1 MWFSLALLSAF
12 LLGFYD
18 VAKKNSLNSNAV
30 IPILFLTTLF
40 NSLLFSPLMIL
51 SWLSPESLANTPFLL
66 TFEGISTHL
75 QTLLKAVIVLSSWL
89 LAYFGMKHLPITIT
103 SPIKATQPVMVLV
116 GALIIFQ
123 DRLNL
128 YQWAGVI
135 FAILSFYLLSKA
147 GEKEGIHFKHNK
159 WIVFIVLSVV
169 MGAISSLYDK
179 YLMTSLSA
187 IVVQVYYNFYQLI
200 IMGLILAF
208 LWYPQRSQSTPF
220 KWRWSIVLISIFLSA
235 SDFVYF
241 YALSDEKALVSVVS
255 MIRRSGV
262 IVTFFAGA
270 FLFGERNLKRKAFDL
285 ILVVIGMIFLYLGS
299 K

>member
-30 IPILFLTTLF
+30 IPVLFLTTLF

-66 TFEGISTHL
+66 TFEGIATHL

-89 LAYFGMKHLPITIT
+89 LAYFAMKHLPITIT
-103 SPIKATQPVMVLV
+103 SPIKATQPVIVLI
-116 GALIIFQ
+116 GALIVFH

-147 GEKEGIHFKHNK
+147 GKKEGIHFKHNK

-179 YLMTSLSA
+179 YLMTSLTA

-208 LWYPQRSQSTPF
+208 LWYPQRSRSTPF

-262 IVTFFAGA
+262 IITFFAGA

>member
-30 IPILFLTTLF
+30 IPVLFLTTLF

-66 TFEGISTHL
+66 TFEGIATHL

-89 LAYFGMKHLPITIT
+89 LAYFAMKHLPITII
-103 SPIKATQPVMVLV
+103 SPIKATQPVIVLI
-116 GALIIFQ
+116 GALIVFH

-147 GEKEGIHFKHNK
+147 GKKEGIHFKHNK

-179 YLMTSLSA
+179 YLMTSLTA

-262 IVTFFAGA
+262 IITFFAGA

>member
-30 IPILFLTTLF
+30 IPVLFLTTLF

-66 TFEGISTHL
+66 TFEGLVTHL
-75 QTLLKAVIVLSSWL
+75 QTILKAVIVLSSWL
-89 LAYFGMKHLPITIT
+89 LAYFAMKHLPITIT

-128 YQWAGVI
+128 YQWAGVN

-147 GEKEGIHFKHNK
+147 GEKEGIHFKQNK

-208 LWYPQRSQSTPF
+208 LWYPQRRQSTPF
-220 KWRWSIVLISIFLSA
+220 KWRWSIVLISVFLSV

-262 IVTFFAGA
+262 IITFFAGA
-270 FLFGERNLKRKAFDL
+270 FLFGEKNLKRKALDL
-285 ILVVIGMIFLYLGS
+285 VLVVIGMIFLYLGS